1 MVFDKD
7 QKRSMGVGIHFKT
20 DENDRLSWIDSLF
33 KRNQQIKL
41 DEIQKT
47 EFLKEIIYEIKISK
61 GGV

>member
-47 EFLKEIIYEIKISK
+47 EFLKEIIYEIKLSK